1 MARKSREERRRE
13 VLGAV
18 KRLLAREGMPST
30 SVRRVAE
37 EAGMSAGSL
46 RHIFPSHEE
55 LFIALLID
63 GRQAT
68 TSSLATLQQQ
78 PAHRDLPLAAAVEL
92 LMSVLPTDPDAR
104 VNLVAEL
111 SVHTTHP
118 GDSAM
123 RQQLRDSSAELDAL
137 CHGIAAA
144 MCAPEDVA
152 PTALELRLMLDG
164 ISMRLLDNDSFGE
177 AEAQTVLRR
186 RLRQLCFL

>member
-13 VLGAV
+13 VLDAV
-18 KRLLAREGMPST
+18 KRLLSREGTQST

-63 GRQAT
+63 ARQAT
-68 TSSLATLQQQ
+68 ASSLVTLRQQ
-78 PAHRDLPLAAAVEL
+78 PEHRDLPLEVAVEL
-92 LMSVLPTDPDAR
+92 LMPVLPTGADAR
-104 VNLVAEL
+104 VNLIAEL

-123 RQQLRDSSAELDAL
+123 RQALRENSAGLDAL
-137 CHGIAAA
+137 CHGITAA
-144 MCAPEDVA
+144 MCAPEEVA

-164 ISMRLLDNDSFGE
+164 LSMRLLDNKSFGE
-177 AEAQTVLRR
+177 AEARAALRR
-186 RLRQLCFL
+186 HLRKLCFL